1 MLRGIAADPITF
13 RGTEEEVLSVISP
26 MQALA
31 LRVVKNKILT
41 EAFEVQIVV
50 FWSPSF
56 RV

>member
-13 RGTEEEVLSVISP
+13 RGTEEEFLSVISP